1 MFVLGRS
8 RETGG
13 LRQVQLA
20 PEQGDLVQQR
30 LADGFTFLV
39 AAGTV
44 AIHVGTFPGVPLAIP
59 LLPLLGRLAP
69 IGLPPFAIIAL
80 PPLSIVRA
88 EGSVPRHDRRSGAL
102 EPPKKAVALCSSPA
116 CAVPNLFAC
125 TNLPQRLQ
133 TKTRSKCLCL

>member
-8 RETGG
+8 LETWG

-44 AIHVGTFPGVPLAIP
+44 AFHVGTFPGVPLAIP

-69 IGLPPFAIIAL
+69 IGLPPFAIIVL
-80 PPLSIVRA
+80 EPLSIVRA

-102 EPPKKAVALCSSPA
+102 EPPKKSCGTLFEPSLRSSQSV
-116 CAVPNLFAC
+116 CAHQLAAATTDKN
-125 TNLPQRLQ
+125 Q
-133 TKTRSKCLCL
+133 K